1 MTRIAIGPTRLPP
14 TPFFCGMNGHRPDTI
29 ALNHYAAV
37 KDADNVALLVI
48 HDITHVHDGG
58 AGHIYLRVRGKGAY
72 QC

>member
-1 MTRIAIGPTRLPP
+1 MAIVR
-14 TPFFCGMNGHRPDTI
+14 TPLLSIIM
-29 ALNHYAAV
+29 V

-58 AGHIYLRVRGKGAY
+58 AGHIYFRVRGKGAY